1 MNARVA
7 GLLTSCLMLG
17 LPLAVGAQAPVKK
30 ITVAAADGLN
40 LVCDVGGRGE
50 TALVFL
56 HGWCGDRHY
65 WKHQMEGFARE
76 YRVVAVD
83 QAGHGESG
91 KERKE
96 WTLAALAA
104 DVEAVVKDLGLK
116 RVILVGHSMGG
127 PVGLAAA
134 KRLPGVVVAV
144 IGADTL
150 HNVEHKMPEEQVKKF
165 MAAFETDFK
174 GTMRAGLRMMLPEK
188 TDAELVKS
196 ILTRAEAQ
204 DPKMALA
211 LMRELVKADTK
222 VLLKE
227 AKVPVRCINAAPGL
241 PLAIATA
248 PDVNKKYAD
257 FDVLIMEG
265 VGHYPMLE
273 RPGEFNDKL
282 REVLKGLGK

>member
-1 MNARVA
+1 ARPAV
-7 GLLTSCLMLG
+7 LLTCCLALS
-17 LPLAVGAQAPVKK
+17 LPLHLGAQDGAPVKK
-30 ITVAAADGLN
+30 MTVRAADGLN
-40 LVCDVGGRGE
+40 LVCDVGGKGE

-56 HGWCGDRHY
+56 HGWGGDRQY
-65 WKHQMEGFARE
+65 WKHQMEAFAPE
-76 YRVVAVD
+76 YRVIAVD
-83 QAGHGESG
+83 QAGRGEAG

-96 WTLAALAA
+96 WTLAGLAA
-104 DVEAVVKDLGLK
+104 DVEAVVKELGLK

-127 PVGLAAA
+127 PIGLAAA
-134 KRLPGVVVAV
+134 KRMPGVVIAV

-150 HNVEHKMPEEQVKKF
+150 HNVEHKMPEDQVKKF
-165 MAAFETDFK
+165 MDAFDKDFK
-174 GTMRAGLRMMLPEK
+174 GTMRGGLRMMLPEK

-196 ILTRAEAQ
+196 ILSRAEAQ

-211 LMRELVKADTK
+211 LMRDLVKADTK

-257 FDVLIMEG
+257 FDAVIMEG

-282 REVLKGLGK
+282 REVLKGLAK